1 MAKVILTSTKLGENA
16 NPIAAT
22 KQTFLAP
29 LISTELPWM
38 VFRKFTWLQL
48 SLAIVAVVM
57 VGMSF
62 SHGITGDD
70 IVVNE
75 YGKEIIKYI
84 TSLGSYEYNFEHP
97 LPKAIDRDYVI
108 QYYGGLFSVICALFN
123 KISPFAEYTT
133 IHIFNALSGVLAS
146 YFIAKICQRYFS
158 DGAAILSVWLLFLAP
173 FWLGNAMNNPKDTP
187 FAAAFIAGIYFIL
200 KFVEQFP
207 TVTRKDYIY
216 VILCI
221 AACINVRVGGIL
233 LIPYFLLFLGASN
246 FWKKYVLGYSINLF
260 SGILHAFGICIV
272 GYLAASLLWPNA
284 TQDPINHPLNSLKAL
299 THIPVGLNQL
309 FDGTKTM
316 SAVNAEVGDEN
327 LFVSN
332 FPKSYLIKCI
342 AYTTPFAILIG
353 FCIAAPFYFI
363 VSKQK
368 KSYSYLVAL
377 LLLFTVLFPIAYI
390 IYKQSNVYH
399 LWRHVLFVFP
409 SMIALCAIGYHYL
422 ASFANIKSLKYGVI
436 GMVAILL
443 LEPLYFIVTTFP
455 NTMSYFNSL
464 VGGTEG
470 AYTNYEVDFYYNSVK
485 ESSDWFTKNVVS
497 KLGKNDSVIL
507 ATNAPHI
514 LDQYYKNE
522 PRVKII
528 YVRWQQRN
536 ASKYDYSLFHIAM
549 IPQGI
554 LRSGSWAQ
562 GNNVLYKACVKGK
575 PMCAVVKKPSNKDV
589 EGMEMLKAQN
599 IQGLQLL
606 QEYATTDS
614 KNEIVNSS
622 IASIILNNDSAIKA
636 LPYLQQ
642 ALSADSQ
649 SLEVLGLMGDY
660 YAKTKNGNQAI
671 VYYQKVLNLEPNYLK
686 SYIDIGK
693 VQAANGDANTAL
705 QTINNATKD
714 LQFAPE
720 AYRTMATIYNNIGN
734 VAEAQKYML
743 QSQQANEQLQQA
755 MQRR

>member
-1 MAKVILTSTKLGENA
+1 MAKQKTTGAVALEN
-16 NPIAAT
+16 NPIVT
-22 KQTFLAP
+22 T
-29 LISTELPWM
+29 TESKLLDSLLPTSNVWKAFGN
-38 VFRKFTWLQL
+38 VSWLQL
-48 SLAIVAVVM
+48 SLAIVGIVM

-75 YGKEIIKYI
+75 YGKEILKYI
-84 TSLGSYEYNFEHP
+84 TSFGSYEYNFEHP

-123 KISPFAEYTT
+123 FISPFAEYTT
-133 IHIFNALSGVLAS
+133 IHIFNALSGLLAS

-158 DGAAILSVWLLFLAP
+158 DGAAILSVWLLFLSP

-187 FAAAFIAGIYFIL
+187 FAAAFIGGIYFI
-200 KFVEQFP
+200 FRFIERFP
-207 TVTRKDYIY
+207 KVNYKDYLWV
-216 VILCI
+216 VICI

-246 FWKKYVLGYSINLF
+246 FYKKYILGYSINLF
-260 SGILHAFGICIV
+260 SGMLQAFGICIV

-284 TQDPINHPLNSLKAL
+284 TQDPINHPLTSLKVL
-299 THIPVGLNQL
+299 SHIPVGLNQL
-309 FDGTKTM
+309 YDGVKTM

-332 FPKSYLIKCI
+332 FPSNYLIKCI
-342 AYTTPFAILIG
+342 AITTPFAILIG

-363 VSKQK
+363 SNKQK
-368 KSYSYLVAL
+368 KSYSYLIAL
-377 LLLFTVLFPIAYI
+377 LLLFTVVFPLSYI
-390 IYKQSNVYH
+390 IYKRSNVYH
-399 LWRHVLFVFP
+399 LWRHVLFIFP
-409 SMIALCAIGYHYL
+409 SMIALCAIGYHYV
-422 ASFANIKSLKYGVI
+422 ANFTNIKALKLSVI
-436 GMVAILL
+436 GIVALLL
-443 LEPLYFIVTTFP
+443 LEPLYFIVSTFP
-455 NTMSYFNSL
+455 NTMSYFNSI

-470 AYTNYEVDFYYNSVK
+470 AYTNYEVDFYYNSLK
-485 ESSDWFTKNVVS
+485 ESSDWFTKNIVS

-514 LDQYYKNE
+514 LDQYYKKE

-549 IPQGI
+549 IPQPI

-562 GNNVLYKACVKGK
+562 GSNVLYKAIVKGK
-575 PMCAVVKKPSNKDV
+575 PMCAVVKKPNNKDV

-599 IQGLQLL
+599 IKGLQLL
-606 QEYATTDS
+606 QEFAATDP
-614 KNEIVNSS
+614 KNEVVNAS

-649 SLEVLGLMGDY
+649 SLETLSLMGDY
-660 YAKTKNGNQAI
+660 FAKIGNADQAI
-671 VYYQKVLNLEPNYLK
+671 NYYQKTLNIEPNYLRA
-686 SYIDIGK
+686 YINIGK
-693 VQAANGDANTAL
+693 AQATKGDANTAL
-705 QTINNATKD
+705 QTINNATRD

-720 AYRTMATIYNNIGN
+720 ALQAMAVIYNSIGN
-734 VAEAQKYML
+734 VAEAQKYM
-743 QSQQANEQLQQA
+743 QQAQQANAQLQEA